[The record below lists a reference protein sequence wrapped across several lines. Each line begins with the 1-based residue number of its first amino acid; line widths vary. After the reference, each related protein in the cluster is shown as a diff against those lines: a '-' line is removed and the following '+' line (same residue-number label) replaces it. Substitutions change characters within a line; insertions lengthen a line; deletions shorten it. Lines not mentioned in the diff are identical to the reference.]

1 MHNQQVKKVITQN
14 KINIFKSMQREF
26 NRLKVKDYI
35 STLSQMP
42 YESELEYSQ
51 RRVATVMG
59 LDIKL
64 IKALPL
70 VIFQDYEAKL
80 KEVENTLKGY
90 KLKKKIK
97 IGGKWFKVE
106 TDIMKITAAQFID
119 ASAFSKVAE
128 KELHKFIA
136 VFLRPMSWR
145 FGKVQDYD
153 GTNHKE
159 VSELVFQEMQMKD
172 AQALLVF
179 FCKVLNKLSIR
190 TETYLLEV
198 AENLIKDLQANG
210 GILSQSTIYPIEM
223 QQNGNISLK

>member
-1 MHNQQVKKVITQN
+1 
-14 KINIFKSMQREF
+14 MQREF

-51 RRVATVMG
+51 RRFATVMG
-59 LDIKL
+59 LDVKL

-70 VIFQDYEAKL
+70 VIFQYYEAKL

-90 KLKKKIK
+90 KLKKKLK

-106 TDIMKITAAQFID
+106 NDIMKITAAQFID

-145 FGKVQDYD
+145 FGKVHDYD

-159 VSELVFQEMQMKD
+159 ISELVFQEMEMKD

-179 FCKVLNKLSIR
+179 FCKVLNKLSTH

-223 QQNGNISLK
+223 QPNGNTSLK